1 MCPPFNSI
9 SIDKAEEYLDFY
21 ARHFGQYPFINE
33 KFGLVQTPYLGME
46 HQTINAYGNNYKS
59 TQLGYDF
66 LMFHEMG
73 HEWWGNYLSV
83 SDWSDFWIHEG
94 FDTYAEAMFVE
105 EKTLREPFL
114 WRRTILKVR

>member
-1 MCPPFNSI
+1 
-9 SIDKAEEYLDFY
+9 
-21 ARHFGQYPFINE
+21 
-33 KFGLVQTPYLGME
+33 ME

-73 HEWWGNYLSV
+73 HEWWKLSKCFRLV
-83 SDWSDFWIHEG
+83 RFLIHEG

-105 EKTLREPFL
+105 EKYGSEALKGFVRKRL
-114 WRRTILKVR
+114 KQILKS